1 MSSLATPGSYAHA
14 VPKETS
20 VSQFVPAWTPYNTA
34 GVGPTGPAGPS
45 TGATGATGTTGPQG
59 IAGSTVPGPAGVT
72 GGTGSAY
79 GFTTQIYSNS
89 NVSIPSGQSYSI
101 ATSTWAAGPY
111 VLSVVA
117 RNAAF
122 NQTDLTA
129 CFVKTTNSG
138 IRGGNGLYAK
148 NLGGVWASANNA
160 DTVQPT
166 KIQITNNSAGSN
178 VNFGL
183 YVYQVGVN

>member
-1 MSSLATPGSYAHA
+1 
-14 VPKETS
+14 V
-20 VSQFVPAWTPYNTA
+20 
-34 GVGPTGPAGPS
+34 
-45 TGATGATGTTGPQG
+45 
-59 IAGSTVPGPAGVT
+59 
-72 GGTGSAY
+72 
-79 GFTTQIYSNS
+79 
-89 NVSIPSGQSYSI
+89 
-101 ATSTWAAGPY
+101 GPY

-148 NLGGVWASANNA
+148 NLGGLWASANNA

-166 KIQITNNSAGSN
+166 KIELRNNSAGSN